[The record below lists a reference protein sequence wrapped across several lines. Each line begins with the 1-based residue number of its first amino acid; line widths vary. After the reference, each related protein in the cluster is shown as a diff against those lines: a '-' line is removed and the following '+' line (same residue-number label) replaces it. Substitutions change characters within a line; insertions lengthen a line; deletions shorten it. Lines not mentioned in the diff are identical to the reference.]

1 MSEDVKTDEMC
12 ERMYDHWRMSVT
24 ASSRVAIVEKFGTVR
39 TRFGH
44 EWHIGGHYFVMCFEV
59 R

>member
-1 MSEDVKTDEMC
+1 
-12 ERMYDHWRMSVT
+12 MSVR
-24 ASSRVAIVEKFGTVR
+24 ARARVAIVEKFGTVR

-44 EWHIGGHYFVMCFEV
+44 EWHIGGRCFVMCFEV